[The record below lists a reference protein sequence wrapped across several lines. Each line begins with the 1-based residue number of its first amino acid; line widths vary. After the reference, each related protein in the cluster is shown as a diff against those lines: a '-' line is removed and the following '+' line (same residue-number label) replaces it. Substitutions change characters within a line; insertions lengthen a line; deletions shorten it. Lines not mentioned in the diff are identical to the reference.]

1 MATRYKGFSTVNQVK
16 KFRLV
21 DFELVKQDLINHFSV
36 KKGEK
41 LMNPDFGSIIWSSL
55 YEPLTE
61 DVKATIVD
69 DVTRIVQYDPRLRVN
84 RVVIDEFDHGLQVE
98 IDLTFLLG
106 NYSEKLKLEFNSDSN
121 QLNAV

>member
-1 MATRYKGFSTVNQVK
+1 MATRYKGFSTVNKVK
-16 KFRLV
+16 KFSLV

-84 RVVIDEFDHGLQVE
+84 RVVLDEFDHGLQVE

-106 NYSEKLKLEFNSDSN
+106 NFSEKLKLEFNSDSN

>member
-1 MATRYKGFSTVNQVK
+1 
-16 KFRLV
+16 
-21 DFELVKQDLINHFSV
+21 
-36 KKGEK
+36 
-41 LMNPDFGSIIWSSL
+41 MNPDFGSIIWSSL

>member
-1 MATRYKGFSTVNQVK
+1 MATRYKGFSTVNKVK
-16 KFRLV
+16 KFSLV
-21 DFELVKQDLINHFSV
+21 DFELAKQDLINHFSV

-84 RVVIDEFDHGLQVE
+84 RVVLDEFDHGLQVE

-106 NYSEKLKLEFNSDSN
+106 NFSEKLKLEFNSDSN